1 MSLKLRIT
9 LIINLLLLLIL
20 AVSSSLTIQDARR
33 NVQAEIHS
41 SEKLALYLFEIGV
54 LKNPKYQTIENEFKP
69 FNLQNLI
76 HMRHIKIEFFNLEGK
91 LLDSN
96 ISEVKIANQ
105 APDWFVSLLSSI
117 SDPWEPKRLPVV
129 ILGDHKGDIVISPDP
144 SYEYGEIW
152 NQLKDTLQLI
162 GTFFILINALIV
174 WILSSALNPIEHI
187 LFSLNQLEEGNLKT
201 RIPHLKTKELR
212 LIGQKFNRMVK
223 ILEETIVK
231 NHTLSQQLI
240 NLQETERKK
249 LARDLHDEFGQSL
262 TAIHADAAALKML
275 ANKEYPKIKPSV
287 DAISHL
293 SKYLME
299 LVSGM
304 LGRLKLA
311 VLSEL
316 GLEEG
321 LVDLIKTWQLRHPK
335 IKLQYDLHL
344 RSLPKVS
351 ETISVSTYRIVQEC
365 LTNISRHARA
375 KHVAIQIK
383 YEAKN
388 KLNRFI
394 DINIQDDGVGFS
406 KPHRD
411 GFGLLGIKERIYEI
425 HGKINIISKP
435 KLGAALSIQ
444 LPLQK

>member
-1 MSLKLRIT
+1 LSLKLRIT

-69 FNLQNLI
+69 FNLQNLV
-76 HMRHIKIEFFNLEGK
+76 HMRHIKIEFFNVEGK

-262 TAIHADAAALKML
+262 TAIHADAAVLKIL
-275 ANKEYPKIKPSV
+275 ANKDYPKIKPSA

-304 LGRLKLA
+304 LGRLKLG

-435 KLGAALSIQ
+435 KLGTALSIQ

>member
-1 MSLKLRIT
+1 LSLKLRIT

-54 LKNPKYQTIENEFKP
+54 LKNPKYQMIENEFKP
-69 FNLQNLI
+69 FNLQNLV
-76 HMRHIKIEFFNLEGK
+76 HMRHIKIEFFNAQGK

-96 ISEVKIANQ
+96 ISEMKIANQ
-105 APDWFVSLLSSI
+105 APDWFVKLLSSI
-117 SDPWEPKRLPVV
+117 SDPWELKRLPVV

-162 GTFFILINALIV
+162 GIFFILINALIV
-174 WILSSALNPIEHI
+174 WILSNALNPIEHI

-201 RIPHLKTKELR
+201 RIPHLKTKELSI
-212 LIGQKFNRMVK
+212 IGQKFNRMVK
-223 ILEETIVK
+223 TLEESISR
-231 NHTLSQQLI
+231 NHQLSQQLI

-262 TAIHADAAALKML
+262 TAIHADAAALKIL
-275 ANKEYPKIKPSV
+275 AQKEYPKIKPSV
-287 DAISHL
+287 DAISNL

-304 LGRLKLA
+304 LGRLKLG
-311 VLSEL
+311 VLNEL

-321 LVDLIKTWQLRHPK
+321 LIDLIKTWQLRHPR
-335 IKLQYDLHL
+335 IKLQLDLKL
-344 RSLPKVS
+344 KSLPKLN
-351 ETISVSTYRIVQEC
+351 ETILVSTYRIVQEC
-365 LTNISRHARA
+365 LTNISRHAKA
-375 KHVAIQIK
+375 KHVNILIHYQV
-383 YEAKN
+383 KN
-388 KLNRFI
+388 KSNRFI
-394 DINIQDDGVGFS
+394 DISIDDDGIGFS
-406 KPHRD
+406 KSHRD
-411 GFGLLGIKERIYEI
+411 GFGLMGIKERIYEM
-425 HGKINIISKP
+425 HGKMNIVSKP
-435 KLGAALSIQ
+435 KLGTKLTIQ

>member
-1 MSLKLRIT
+1 LSLKLRIT

-76 HMRHIKIEFFNLEGK
+76 HMRHIKIEFFNVEGK

-201 RIPHLKTKELR
+201 RIPHLKTKEVR

-262 TAIHADAAALKML
+262 TAIHADAAVLKIL
-275 ANKEYPKIKPSV
+275 ANKDYPKIKPSV

-304 LGRLKLA
+304 LGRLKLG